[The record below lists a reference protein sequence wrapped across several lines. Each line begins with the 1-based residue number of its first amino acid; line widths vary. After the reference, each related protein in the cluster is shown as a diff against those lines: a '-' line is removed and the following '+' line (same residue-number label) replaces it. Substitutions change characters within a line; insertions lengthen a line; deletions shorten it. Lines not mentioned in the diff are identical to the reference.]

1 MADKKLSAKDRKAR
15 IKELQG
21 LLADELEELGP
32 EDDAPVKDKDVQV
45 EEKGGETVIVLRGP
59 AVNSVLAALGIEETD
74 EEDDSEEETE
84 EEDEEVD
91 EDSTDDQEDAEDEE
105 LVEDETEE
113 TPPPPAK
120 KKVAKKVAKKA
131 APIPDPK
138 PPSTHR
144 FFGPARRPK

>member
-1 MADKKLSAKDRKAR
+1 MADTKLSAKDRKAR

-32 EDDAPVKDKDVQV
+32 EDEPVKDKDVQV
-45 EEKGGETVIVLRGP
+45 EEKSGETVIVVRGS
-59 AVNSVLAALGIEETD
+59 AVQSLLSALGIEEND
-74 EEDDSEEETE
+74 EDDSEEEDEEETE
-84 EEDEEVD
+84 ETD
-91 EDSTDDQEDAEDEE
+91 EDTEDDQEDVEDEE

-138 PPSTHR
+138 PPSSHR
-144 FFGPARRPK
+144 FFGPARRPR